1 MSRDNDPAVTG
12 SRHRLDW
19 QQLVDA
25 LDALAGRRVAIRI
38 VEPEMPERLVVVVH
52 GTLGRSSPAKHPS
65 TFWPLDGARGEELE
79 QPGLYLSP
87 RRVEA
92 AEWRPGGILVIR
104 ERLGVINVR
113 PL

>member
-1 MSRDNDPAVTG
+1 MSSP
-12 SRHRLDW
+12 RHLLTW
-19 QQLVDA
+19 EQLVEA
-25 LDALAGRRVAIRI
+25 LDGLAGRRVAIRI
-38 VEPEMPERLVVVVH
+38 VEPETPERLVVVVH
-52 GTLGRSSPAKHPS
+52 GTLGRSSPSKLPS

-87 RRVEA
+87 QHVRK

-104 ERLGVINVR
+104 EGLGVINVR

>member
-1 MSRDNDPAVTG
+1 MNSPRQ
-12 SRHRLDW
+12 RLSW
-19 QQLVDA
+19 EQLVEA
-25 LDALAGRRVAIRI
+25 LDALAGRRVAVRI
-38 VEPEMPERLVVVVH
+38 VEPEMPERLVLVVH
-52 GTLGRSSPAKHPS
+52 ATLGRSSPAKHPS

-79 QPGLYLSP
+79 QPGLYLS
-87 RRVEA
+87 RHRLEE